1 MKQIILRFAMLALSL
16 ISMSEKTYAIS
27 DNTRT
32 KTRIEIETR
41 HTTSDMPIDRS
52 VHSAT
57 VTAYLFPATGIV
69 EVQLFNVGV
78 SDIYIVDSYNNIV
91 DYDSA
96 STDPSTVYLSI
107 NKAGLYYL
115 IIISDTVYA
124 EGSFSL

>member
-107 NKAGLYYL
+107 NEAGLYYL